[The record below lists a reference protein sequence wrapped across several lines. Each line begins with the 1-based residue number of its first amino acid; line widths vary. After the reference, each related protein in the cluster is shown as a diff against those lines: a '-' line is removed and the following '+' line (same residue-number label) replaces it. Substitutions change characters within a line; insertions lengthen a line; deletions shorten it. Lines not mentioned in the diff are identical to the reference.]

1 MDTRRGRRRLKNI
14 ECWESAGRL
23 TMNQDDL
30 LLSQVDAHGK
40 NWKFIANT
48 AFEARASLALKNR
61 YSLLMRRRNRLSA
74 KPASLS
80 KPSSIDSSP
89 IQIQR
94 QDANVTIRERS
105 ATSSPNCASTAMD
118 KSLDANLDHSSVYS
132 EVPSTMVEHGYSQRS
147 NRLSLFD
154 GVVSDNSNVSL
165 TDWSH
170 HHGWADMM
178 SSEAL
183 PLAVPI
189 SDDVLFGD
197 MPVCDDFQMCDTV
210 PPPPVASCDLVDQ
223 ATEFSITCQRGRLKS
238 MVHHIVDVAAPG
250 GSSDGDEVTLTLRFK
265 TSC

>member
-1 MDTRRGRRRLKNI
+1 MNNI
-14 ECWESAGRL
+14 ERFESTGQL
-23 TMNQDDL
+23 TMQQDEL

-74 KPASLS
+74 KSASLS
-80 KPSSIDSSP
+80 KLSSIDSSP

-94 QDANVTIRERS
+94 QDSNVTICEQS
-105 ATSSPNCASTAMD
+105 AISSPNSASAAID
-118 KSLDANLDHSSVYS
+118 RSLDAKLDHSPVYS
-132 EVPSTMVEHGYSQRS
+132 EVPSTMIEHGYSQSS
-147 NRLSLFD
+147 NGLSLFD
-154 GVVSDNSNVSL
+154 GVVSNDSNMSF

-170 HHGWADMM
+170 PHGWANVM

-183 PLAVPI
+183 PLGVPI

-197 MPVCDDFQMCDTV
+197 MPVCDDLQMCGTV
-210 PPPPVASCDLVDQ
+210 SPPPVASCDLVDQ

-238 MVHHIVDVAAPG
+238 MVHHIVDVAVPG

-265 TSC
+265 GSC

>member
-1 MDTRRGRRRLKNI
+1 M
-14 ECWESAGRL
+14 
-23 TMNQDDL
+23 

-74 KPASLS
+74 RSASLS
-80 KPSSIDSSP
+80 KSSSIDSSTSEV
-89 IQIQR
+89 QR
-94 QDANVTIRERS
+94 QDSNVMTCERS
-105 ATSSPNCASTAMD
+105 ANSSPNCTSAATD
-118 KSLDANLDHSSVYS
+118 KSLDANLDHSPVYS
-132 EVPSTMVEHGYSQRS
+132 EVPSTMIEHVYSQSS
-147 NRLSLFD
+147 NGLSLFD
-154 GVVSDNSNVSL
+154 GVVSDNSNVPL

-170 HHGWADMM
+170 HHDWANMM

-183 PLAVPI
+183 PLGVPI

-197 MPVCDDFQMCDTV
+197 MSVCDDLQMCDTV